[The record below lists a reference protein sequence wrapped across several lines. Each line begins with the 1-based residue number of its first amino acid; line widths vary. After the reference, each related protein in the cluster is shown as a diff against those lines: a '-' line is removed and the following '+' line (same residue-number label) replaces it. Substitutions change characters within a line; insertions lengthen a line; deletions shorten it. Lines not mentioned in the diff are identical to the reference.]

1 MKTYRV
7 SRPFLW
13 FRTGATVALTAL
25 AAFLYLRAVTHPAPL
40 GFRLMLLA
48 GLTAYGW
55 LFFVRL
61 PRTPTE
67 IDVTHDGWVSFR
79 SRRGTTRVHAA
90 AIQYIARGLRRS
102 SVRVAH
108 AGGRLRVPNR
118 FVGFYDFL
126 ATVKGMNPA
135 IDIRGF

>member
-13 FRTGATVALTAL
+13 FRTGAKVILTAL
-25 AAFLYLRAVTHPAPL
+25 AAILYLRAVTHPTPL

-48 GLTAYGW
+48 GLAVYGW
-55 LFFVRL
+55 LVFVRL
-61 PRTPTE
+61 PKTPTE
-67 IDVTHDGWVSFR
+67 IDVTHDGWVNFR
-79 SRRGTTRVHAA
+79 SRRGTTRVHVA
-90 AIQYIARGLRRS
+90 AIQKIGRGLRRS

-118 FVGFYDFL
+118 FEGFYDFL
-126 ATVKGMNPA
+126 ATVKGMNPT